1 MQTAEA
7 QKDAPKIEPVFDGD
21 DVPAGKLD
29 DAEIARLVS
38 LSTQAAYHRTDN
50 IPVKPKESFE
60 PRTLVTIAMEAQR
73 RREAELQA
81 SAAAQEAPSKDGA
94 ESADGSVNADTSD
107 QAVVTGDT
115 AAASPAVADTADAA
129 ASPTGAMGE
138 EALLE
143 AGEAEADEPELSEE
157 EIAAAAVAEKLQ
169 AEYERGLAEGRAKGE
184 EAGHKAGHDKGYE
197 AGRAAGQAEATA
209 QLETA
214 IQGFEKATLALA
226 NTAALDLD
234 ALTASIHDAI
244 LSLASERAGMA
255 IAEMPEA
262 FAGRIESILATIKQ
276 GTEHPQISLNPDDFL
291 ALKPIIAT
299 REKLQNCSLAAD
311 ETLTSGDLRLV
322 INGIGIEDELQRR
335 VSRKAA
341 VQPADAPALNTSA
354 LDTPALDTPAL
365 DTPALDTAATDMTAS
380 PSEAE
385 TLDAD
390 ADNTQADMA
399 EPAQTAQTAQ
409 TVKSEDA
416 ALTGAGEGG
425 FSIGLKPK
433 TEAGDSTTPAAD
445 HGDATGT
452 DY

>member
-7 QKDAPKIEPVFDGD
+7 QKDAPKIEPLFDED

-38 LSTQAAYHRTDN
+38 LSTQAAYQRTDN

-60 PRTLVTIAMEAQR
+60 PRTLVTIAMEAHR

-81 SAAAQEAPSKDGA
+81 SAAAQETPSLDGA
-94 ESADGSVNADTSD
+94 ENADGSLNADTSD
-107 QAVVTGDT
+107 QAVVAGETT
-115 AAASPAVADTADAA
+115 ATSIAVADTADAA

-169 AEYERGLAEGRAKGE
+169 VEYERGLAEGRTRGE
-184 EAGHKAGHDKGYE
+184 EAGHKAGHEKGYE

-209 QLETA
+209 QLEKA

-234 ALTASIHDAI
+234 VLTASIHDAI
-244 LSLASERAGMA
+244 LSLASERAGIT
-255 IAEMPEA
+255 IAEVPEA

-276 GTEHPQISLNPDDFL
+276 GTEHPQISLNPDDLL

-311 ETLTSGDLRLV
+311 ETLASGDLRLV
-322 INGIGIEDELQRR
+322 INGIGMEDELQRR
-335 VSRKAA
+335 VSKKAA
-341 VQPADAPALNTSA
+341 VQPGETTA
-354 LDTPALDTPAL
+354 LDKE
-365 DTPALDTAATDMTAS
+365 ATDMTAS
-380 PSEAE
+380 SSEAE

-390 ADNTQADMA
+390 ANNTQADMV
-399 EPAQTAQTAQ
+399 EPAQTAR
-409 TVKSEDA
+409 SEDA
-416 ALTGAGEGG
+416 APSGVGEGG

-445 HGDATGT
+445 HGDVTGT
-452 DY
+452 DH

>member
-1 MQTAEA
+1 MQTVEA
-7 QKDAPKIEPVFDGD
+7 QKDAPKIEPVFDED

-38 LSTQAAYHRTDN
+38 LSTQAAYNRTDN

-81 SAAAQEAPSKDGA
+81 SAAAQETPSIDGV
-94 ESADGSVNADTSD
+94 ESADESVNGDTSD
-107 QAVVTGDT
+107 QAVVNGDT
-115 AAASPAVADTADAA
+115 SVASPAVADTADAA

-157 EIAAAAVAEKLQ
+157 EIAAAAMAEKLQ
-169 AEYERGLAEGRAKGE
+169 VEYERGLVEGRTKGE

-209 QLETA
+209 QLEKA

-234 ALTASIHDAI
+234 VLTASIHDAI
-244 LSLASERAGMA
+244 LSLASERAGMT
-255 IAEMPEA
+255 IAEVPEA

-276 GTEHPQISLNPDDFL
+276 GTEHPQISLNPDDLL

-311 ETLTSGDLRLV
+311 ETLASGDLRLV

-335 VSRKAA
+335 VSKKAA
-341 VQPADAPALNTSA
+341 VQPGETTALNK
-354 LDTPALDTPAL
+354 PALDKE
-365 DTPALDTAATDMTAS
+365 ATDMTAS

-390 ADNTQADMA
+390 ADNTQADMV
-399 EPAQTAQTAQ
+399 EPAQTAR
-409 TVKSEDA
+409 SEDA
-416 ALTGAGEGG
+416 APTGVGEGG

-452 DY
+452 DH

>member
-7 QKDAPKIEPVFDGD
+7 QKDAKKIELLFDED
-21 DVPAGKLD
+21 EVPAGKLD
-29 DAEIARLVS
+29 AAETARPVS

-81 SAAAQEAPSKDGA
+81 SAAAQEAPSIDGA
-94 ESADGSVNADTSD
+94 EPVDESVNADTSD

-157 EIAAAAVAEKLQ
+157 EIAAAAAAEKLQ
-169 AEYERGLAEGRAKGE
+169 AEYERGLAEGHAKGE

-262 FAGRIESILATIKQ
+262 FAGRIEAILATIKQ
-276 GTEHPQISLNPDDFL
+276 GTEHPQISLNPDNLL

-311 ETLTSGDLRLV
+311 ETLASGDLRLV
-322 INGIGIEDELQRR
+322 INGIGMEDELQRR
-335 VSRKAA
+335 VSKKAA
-341 VQPADAPALNTSA
+341 VQPA
-354 LDTPALDTPAL
+354 DTPALDTPAL
-365 DTPALDTAATDMTAS
+365 NKEATDMTAS

-399 EPAQTAQTAQ
+399 ETAQSAQSAQTAQSA
-409 TVKSEDA
+409 KSEDA
-416 ALTGAGEGG
+416 APTGAGEGG

-433 TEAGDSTTPAAD
+433 TEAGDSTTPTAD

-452 DY
+452 DH

>member
-7 QKDAPKIEPVFDGD
+7 QKDAPKIEPLFDED

-38 LSTQAAYHRTDN
+38 LSTQAAYQRTDN

-60 PRTLVTIAMEAQR
+60 PRTLVTIAMEAHR

-81 SAAAQEAPSKDGA
+81 SAAAQETPSLDGA
-94 ESADGSVNADTSD
+94 ENADGSLNADTSD
-107 QAVVTGDT
+107 QAVVAGETT
-115 AAASPAVADTADAA
+115 ATSIAVADTADAA

-169 AEYERGLAEGRAKGE
+169 VEYERGLAEGRTRGE
-184 EAGHKAGHDKGYE
+184 EAGHKAGHEKGYE

-209 QLETA
+209 QLEKA

-234 ALTASIHDAI
+234 VLTASIHDAI
-244 LSLASERAGMA
+244 LSLASERAGIT
-255 IAEMPEA
+255 IAEVPEA

-276 GTEHPQISLNPDDFL
+276 GTEHPQISLNPDDLL

-311 ETLTSGDLRLV
+311 ETLASGDLRLV
-322 INGIGIEDELQRR
+322 INGIGMEDELQRR
-335 VSRKAA
+335 VSKKAA
-341 VQPADAPALNTSA
+341 VQPGETTA
-354 LDTPALDTPAL
+354 LDKE
-365 DTPALDTAATDMTAS
+365 ATDMTAS
-380 PSEAE
+380 SSEAE

-390 ADNTQADMA
+390 ANNTQADMV
-399 EPAQTAQTAQ
+399 EPAQTAR
-409 TVKSEDA
+409 SEDA
-416 ALTGAGEGG
+416 APSGVGEGG

-452 DY
+452 DH

>member
-7 QKDAPKIEPVFDGD
+7 QKDAPKIEPVFDED

-73 RREAELQA
+73 RLEAELQA
-81 SAAAQEAPSKDGA
+81 SVAAREKPSIDGVQ
-94 ESADGSVNADTSD
+94 SADESVNGDSSD
-107 QAVVTGDT
+107 QAVVNGDT
-115 AAASPAVADTADAA
+115 VVASPAAADTADAA

-169 AEYERGLAEGRAKGE
+169 FEYERGLAEGRTKGE
-184 EAGHKAGHDKGYE
+184 EAGHKAGHEKGYE

-209 QLETA
+209 QLEKA

-234 ALTASIHDAI
+234 LLTASIHDAI
-244 LSLASERAGMA
+244 LSLASERAGMT
-255 IAEMPEA
+255 IAEVPEA

-276 GTEHPQISLNPDDFL
+276 GTEHPQISLNPDDLL

-311 ETLTSGDLRLV
+311 ETLASGDLRLV

-335 VSRKAA
+335 VSKKAA
-341 VQPADAPALNTSA
+341 VQPGETTALNK
-354 LDTPALDTPAL
+354 PALDKE
-365 DTPALDTAATDMTAS
+365 ATDMTAS

-390 ADNTQADMA
+390 ADNTQADMV
-399 EPAQTAQTAQ
+399 EPAQTAR
-409 TVKSEDA
+409 SEDA
-416 ALTGAGEGG
+416 APTGVGESG

-452 DY
+452 DH

>member
-1 MQTAEA
+1 MQTVEA
-7 QKDAPKIEPVFDGD
+7 QKDAPKIEPVFDED

-38 LSTQAAYHRTDN
+38 LSTQAAYNRTDN

-81 SAAAQEAPSKDGA
+81 SAAAQEAPSIDGV
-94 ESADGSVNADTSD
+94 ESADESVNGDTSD
-107 QAVVTGDT
+107 QAVVNGDT
-115 AAASPAVADTADAA
+115 SVASPAVADTADAA

-157 EIAAAAVAEKLQ
+157 EIAAAAMAEKLQ
-169 AEYERGLAEGRAKGE
+169 VEYERGLVEGRTKGE

-209 QLETA
+209 QLEKA

-234 ALTASIHDAI
+234 VLTASIHDAI
-244 LSLASERAGMA
+244 LSLASERAGMT
-255 IAEMPEA
+255 IAEVPEA

-276 GTEHPQISLNPDDFL
+276 GTEHPQISLNPDDLL

-311 ETLTSGDLRLV
+311 ETLASGDLRLV

-335 VSRKAA
+335 VSKKTA
-341 VQPADAPALNTSA
+341 VQPGETTALNK
-354 LDTPALDTPAL
+354 PALDKE
-365 DTPALDTAATDMTAS
+365 ATDMTAS

-390 ADNTQADMA
+390 ADNTQADMV
-399 EPAQTAQTAQ
+399 EPAQTAR
-409 TVKSEDA
+409 SEDA
-416 ALTGAGEGG
+416 APTGVGEGG

-452 DY
+452 DH

>member
-7 QKDAPKIEPVFDGD
+7 QKDAPKIEPVFDED

-81 SAAAQEAPSKDGA
+81 SAAAQETPSIDGV
-94 ESADGSVNADTSD
+94 ESADESVNGDTSD
-107 QAVVTGDT
+107 QAVVNGETT
-115 AAASPAVADTADAA
+115 VASPAVADTADAA

-157 EIAAAAVAEKLQ
+157 EIAAAAMAEKLQ
-169 AEYERGLAEGRAKGE
+169 VEYERGLVEGRTKGE

-209 QLETA
+209 QLEKA

-234 ALTASIHDAI
+234 VLTASIHDAI
-244 LSLASERAGMA
+244 LSLASERAGMT
-255 IAEMPEA
+255 IAEVPEA

-276 GTEHPQISLNPDDFL
+276 GTEHPQISLNPDDLL

-311 ETLTSGDLRLV
+311 KTLASGDLRLV

-335 VSRKAA
+335 VSKKAA
-341 VQPADAPALNTSA
+341 VQPGETTALNK
-354 LDTPALDTPAL
+354 PALDKE
-365 DTPALDTAATDMTAS
+365 ATDMTAS

-385 TLDAD
+385 TLNAD
-390 ADNTQADMA
+390 AGNTQADMV
-399 EPAQTAQTAQ
+399 EPAQTAR
-409 TVKSEDA
+409 SEDA
-416 ALTGAGEGG
+416 APTGVGEDG
-425 FSIGLKPK
+425 FSIDLKAK
-433 TEAGDSTTPAAD
+433 IEAGNSTTPAAD

-452 DY
+452 DH

>member
-7 QKDAPKIEPVFDGD
+7 QKDAPKIEPLFDED

-94 ESADGSVNADTSD
+94 ESVDGSVNADTSD

-157 EIAAAAVAEKLQ
+157 EIAAAAAAEKLQ
-169 AEYERGLAEGRAKGE
+169 AEYERGLAEGHAKGE

-262 FAGRIESILATIKQ
+262 FAGRIEAILATIKQ
-276 GTEHPQISLNPDDFL
+276 GTEHPQISLNPDDLL

-311 ETLTSGDLRLV
+311 ETLASGDLRLV
-322 INGIGIEDELQRR
+322 INGIGMEDELQRR
-335 VSRKAA
+335 VSKKAA
-341 VQPADAPALNTSA
+341 VQPA
-354 LDTPALDTPAL
+354 DTPALDTPAL
-365 DTPALDTAATDMTAS
+365 NKEATDMTAS

-390 ADNTQADMA
+390 ADNAQADMA
-399 EPAQTAQTAQ
+399 ETAKSAQTAQSAQ
-409 TVKSEDA
+409 SAQSAKSEDA
-416 ALTGAGEGG
+416 APTGAGEGG

-433 TEAGDSTTPAAD
+433 TEAGDSTTPTAD

-452 DY
+452 DH